1 MIDLKQN
8 VQYVKGVGPAKVA
21 LLNNLGIYTL
31 EDLITYF
38 PREYEDRSKQKNI
51 CDVID
56 GEEITIKARVVS
68 EVSVNRIRKNMTILK
83 TIVEDDTGRCTIT
96 WFNQNY
102 IKQNIKRGQIYKFFG
117 KITNVRNHIE
127 MKSPVYDEIGQN
139 KNTGKVIPV
148 YPSTYSLSQNAIRQ
162 AVENSLKMVEG
173 KFRCNK

>member
-56 GEEITIKARVVS
+56 GEE
-68 EVSVNRIRKNMTILK
+68 LK
-83 TIVEDDTGRCTIT
+83 QE
-96 WFNQNY
+96 
-102 IKQNIKRGQIYKFFG
+102 
-117 KITNVRNHIE
+117 
-127 MKSPVYDEIGQN
+127 
-139 KNTGKVIPV
+139 
-148 YPSTYSLSQNAIRQ
+148 
-162 AVENSLKMVEG
+162 
-173 KFRCNK
+173 